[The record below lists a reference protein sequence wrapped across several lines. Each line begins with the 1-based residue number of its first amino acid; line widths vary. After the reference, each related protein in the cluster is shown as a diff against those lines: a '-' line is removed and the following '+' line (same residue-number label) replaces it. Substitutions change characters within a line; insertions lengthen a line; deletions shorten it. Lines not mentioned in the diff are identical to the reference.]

1 MHKILVGFLLG
12 ITTVSFLF
20 LYNKSCIYSR
30 SAVVVGVDYTA
41 DVITVEDS
49 TGNLWTFEGV
59 EDYDLKNRVALT
71 MSDNGTDWD
80 IKDDRIIEVR
90 YDS

>member
-1 MHKILVGFLLG
+1 MRKMLVGFLLG
-12 ITTVSFLF
+12 VATVSCLF
-20 LYNKSCIYSR
+20 LYNKSCIYSK
-30 SAVVVGVDYTA
+30 SAVVVGLDYTA

-49 TGNLWTFEGV
+49 TGSLWTFEGV
-59 EDYDLKNRVALT
+59 EDYDLSDRVALT

-80 IKDDRIIEVR
+80 IKDDKIIEVR

>member
-1 MHKILVGFLLG
+1 MRKMLVGFLLG
-12 ITTVSFLF
+12 VTTVSCLF
-20 LYNKSCIYSR
+20 LYNKSCMYSR

-41 DVITVEDS
+41 DVVTVEDS
-49 TGNLWTFEGV
+49 TGNLWNFEGV
-59 EDYDLKNRVALT
+59 EDYDLHDCVALT

-80 IKDDRIIEVR
+80 IKDDKIIEAR

>member
-1 MHKILVGFLLG
+1 MRKMLVGFLLG
-12 ITTVSFLF
+12 VATVSCLF
-20 LYNKSCIYSR
+20 LYNKSCIYSK
-30 SAVVVGVDYTA
+30 SAVVVGLDYTA

-49 TGNLWTFEGV
+49 TGNLWTFDGV
-59 EDYDLKNRVALT
+59 EDYDLNDRVALT

-80 IKDDRIIEVR
+80 IKDDRVIEVI